1 MIRKKNLILFMPSI
15 EGGGVEKNLFIVSNY
30 LSSKINN
37 VVLITCNSEYRK
49 FFKGIDFICPKSN
62 LWKKKSRIY
71 KYFICLILLTK
82 ILLRR
87 NNCLVLAFQA
97 NFYCTILSKLFG
109 ANIIVRSNASPSG
122 YSGTFL
128 KKSLYKFIFSLADD
142 IIVNSY
148 DFKSQFKKTFSLNST
163 CIYNPL
169 NFTEII
175 KKSKEKL
182 IFPFFKKK
190 KILKI
195 INIARFTDQKD
206 HLTFLKALKFLKNK
220 IEFRAVIIGQGI
232 NRELIHNF
240 IYDNGLQKN
249 IKILNFQKNPYKY
262 LKASDIFI
270 LTSKYEGLPNVL
282 LEAATLKKFIISTNC
297 PTGPREILMNG
308 KAGGLV
314 KMGDYKSI
322 SKIIMLFD
330 KNRKKFNKNINL
342 AFNSLNRFDY
352 NINLKKYLNITKK
365 YFRD

>member
-1 MIRKKNLILFMPSI
+1 MIKKKKLIIFMPSI
-15 EGGGVEKNLFIVSNY
+15 EGGGVEKNLFIVSKY

-37 VVLITCNSEYRK
+37 VGLITCNSEYRK
-49 FFKGIDFICPKSN
+49 FFKRIDFICPKSN
-62 LWKKKSRIY
+62 FWKKKSRIY
-71 KYFICLILLTK
+71 KYFICLILLAK
-82 ILLRR
+82 ILFK
-87 NNCLVLAFQA
+87 NKNYLVLAFQA
-97 NFYCTILSKLFG
+97 NFYCTILSKLLG

-122 YSGTFL
+122 YSKGFF
-128 KKSLYKFIFSLADD
+128 KKNLYKVIFSLADE
-142 IIVNSY
+142 IIVNSN
-148 DFKSQFKKTFSLNST
+148 DFKYQFKKTFSLNSI

-175 KKSKEKL
+175 KKSKERI

-195 INIARFTDQKD
+195 INIARFTGQKD
-206 HLTFLKALKFLKNK
+206 HLTFLKALKLLKNK
-220 IEFRAVIIGQGI
+220 IEFRAVIIGQGV
-232 NRELIHNF
+232 NRGLIHNF
-240 IYDNGLQKN
+240 IHDNDLHKN

-262 LKASDIFI
+262 LRASDIFI

-330 KNRKKFNKNINL
+330 KNHKKFNKHINL
-342 AFNSLNRFDY
+342 AFNSLKRFDY
-352 NINLKKYLNITKK
+352 DINLKKYLEITKK
-365 YFRD
+365 YLQD

>member
-1 MIRKKNLILFMPSI
+1 MPSI

-37 VVLITCNSEYRK
+37 VALITCNSEYRK
-49 FFKGIDFICPKSN
+49 IFKGIDFICPKSN

-71 KYFICLILLTK
+71 KYIICLILLAK

-87 NNCLVLAFQA
+87 NNCLVFAFQA

-109 ANIIVRSNASPSG
+109 AKIIVRSNASPSG
-122 YSGTFL
+122 YSGSFF
-128 KKSLYKFIFSLADD
+128 KKNLYKAIFSLADE
-142 IIVNSY
+142 IIVNSN

-169 NFTEII
+169 NLTEIV

-206 HLTFLKALKFLKNK
+206 HLTFLKALNFLKKK
-220 IEFRAVIIGQGI
+220 IQFRAVIIGQGI

-262 LKASDIFI
+262 LKLSDIFI
-270 LTSKYEGLPNVL
+270 LTSRYEGLPNVL

-308 KAGGLV
+308 KAGELV

-322 SKIIMLFD
+322 SRIIMLFD
-330 KNRKKFNKNINL
+330 KDRKKFNKKINL
-342 AFNSLNRFDY
+342 AFHSLNRFDY
-352 NINLKKYLNITKK
+352 NTNLKKYLKITKK
-365 YFRD
+365 YL